1 MCYFLSH
8 RGLSEF
14 QKCHLAAK
22 TCGECGRQ
30 NKPPACNQQ
39 YATARYEGL
48 KEDLI
53 RFVSVCEEL
62 RVCQHL
68 QFEIFCDRKRTQFLG
83 LFMNLAVPA
92 VPPYIS
98 RSRCTS
104 RLPLYTKATNSPQ
117 ACVPINDF
125 ALLAHITE
133 EVTPLICVRRISSSS
148 VQISVL
154 TARTEEL
161 DK

>member
-1 MCYFLSH
+1 V
-8 RGLSEF
+8 
-14 QKCHLAAK
+14 K
-22 TCGECGRQ
+22 TCGECAIQ
-30 NKPPACNQQ
+30 NKHTIYKQQ
-39 YATARYEGL
+39 YAAGRYEGL

-53 RFVSVCEEL
+53 ICVSVSEVL

-68 QFEIFCDRKRTQFLG
+68 QFEQLGDRKRTQFLG
-83 LFMNLAVPA
+83 LFTNLAVPA
-92 VPPYIS
+92 VPAYIG

-117 ACVPINDF
+117 ACVTINDV
-125 ALLAHITE
+125 ALLAHITA
-133 EVTPLICVRRISSSS
+133 EVTPPVCVPRISSSR

-154 TARTEEL
+154 TAQTEEL